1 MPSQKKP
8 VFLNLLQIRLPIA
21 GIMSILHRAGGI
33 LMVLLIPLSVYL
45 LDLSLSNEQ
54 GFAAVGSLLQST
66 LGSSILF
73 LLLWVLLH
81 HLYSGIR
88 YLLIDVE
95 IGVERPAYRYTAW
108 AVTLLAPLSALLLWG
123 IL

>member
-21 GIMSILHRAGGI
+21 GIMSIIHRASGM

-45 LDLSLSNEQ
+45 LDLSLADER
-54 GFAAVGSLLQST
+54 GFAAVGSLLHST
-66 LGSSILF
+66 LFGFTLF

-81 HLYSGIR
+81 HLYSGVR

-95 IGVERPAYRYTAW
+95 IGVERPVYRYTAW
-108 AVTLLAPLSALLLWG
+108 AVTLLAPLTALLLWG
-123 IL
+123 ML

>member
-1 MPSQKKP
+1 MPLRKKP

-21 GIMSILHRAGGI
+21 GIMSIIHRASGM

-45 LDLSLSNEQ
+45 LDLSLADEQ
-54 GFAAVGSLLQST
+54 GFAAVGSLLQSSLVGFT
-66 LGSSILF
+66 LF
-73 LLLWVLLH
+73 LLLWALLH

-95 IGVERPAYRYTAW
+95 IGVERPVYRYTAW

-123 IL
+123 VL

>member
-1 MPSQKKP
+1 MPSQQKP

-21 GIMSILHRAGGI
+21 GIMSIIHRASGM

-45 LDLSLSNEQ
+45 LDLSLSNEP
-54 GFAAVGSLLQST
+54 GFAAVGSLLHSAP
-66 LGSSILF
+66 GSSILF

-81 HLYSGIR
+81 HLYSGVR

-108 AVTLLAPLSALLLWG
+108 AVTLLAPLTALLLWG
-123 IL
+123 ML

>member
-1 MPSQKKP
+1 MPFQKKP

-21 GIMSILHRAGGI
+21 GIMSITHRASGM

-45 LDLSLSNEQ
+45 LDLSLADEQ
-54 GFAAVGSLLQST
+54 GFAAVGSLLHST
-66 LGSSILF
+66 LIGLILL
-73 LLLWVLLH
+73 LLLWVLLQ

-108 AVTLLAPLSALLLWG
+108 AVTLLAPLTALLLWG
-123 IL
+123 ML

>member
-1 MPSQKKP
+1 MPPHKKP

-21 GIMSILHRAGGI
+21 GIMSIIHRASGM

-45 LDLSLSNEQ
+45 LDLSLADEE
-54 GFAAVGSLLQST
+54 GFSAVGSLLHST
-66 LGSSILF
+66 LVSFILL
-73 LLLWVLLH
+73 LLLWALLH
-81 HLYSGIR
+81 HLYSGVR

-95 IGVERPAYRYTAW
+95 IGVERPVYRYTAW

-123 IL
+123 LL

>member
-1 MPSQKKP
+1 MPSQQKP

-21 GIMSILHRAGGI
+21 GIMSIIHRASGM
-33 LMVLLIPLSVYL
+33 LMVLLIPLSIYL
-45 LDLSLSNEQ
+45 LDLSLSNEP
-54 GFAAVGSLLQST
+54 GFAAVGSLLHST
-66 LGSSILF
+66 PGSSILF

-81 HLYSGIR
+81 HLYSGVR

-108 AVTLLAPLSALLLWG
+108 AVTLLAPLTALLLWG
-123 IL
+123 ML

>member
-1 MPSQKKP
+1 MALQKPP

-21 GIMSILHRAGGI
+21 GIMSIIHRASGM
-33 LMVLLIPLSVYL
+33 LMVLLIPLSIYL
-45 LDLSLSNEQ
+45 LDLSLTDEQ
-54 GFAAVGSLLQST
+54 GFIAVGSLLHGA
-66 LGSSILF
+66 LGSLILF

-95 IGVERPAYRYTAW
+95 IGVDRPAYRYTAW
-108 AVTLLAPLSALLLWG
+108 AVTLLAPLSALLLLG

>member
-1 MPSQKKP
+1 MPFQKKP

-21 GIMSILHRAGGI
+21 GIMSIIHRASGM
-33 LMVLLIPLSVYL
+33 LMVLLIPFSIYL
-45 LDLSLSNEQ
+45 LDLSLTDEQ
-54 GFAAVGSLLQST
+54 GFAAVGSLLHN
-66 LGSSILF
+66 GLF
-73 LLLWVLLH
+73 RLLLLVFLWMLLH

-95 IGVERPAYRYTAW
+95 IGVDRPAYRYTAW

-123 IL
+123 ML

>member
-1 MPSQKKP
+1 MPLQKKP

-21 GIMSILHRAGGI
+21 GIMSIIHRASGM
-33 LMVLLIPLSVYL
+33 LMVLLIPLSIYL
-45 LDLSLSNEQ
+45 LDLSLADEQ
-54 GFAAVGSLLQST
+54 GFAAIGSLLHST
-66 LGSSILF
+66 LVGFILL

-95 IGVERPAYRYTAW
+95 IGVDRPSYRYTAW

-123 IL
+123 ML

>member
-1 MPSQKKP
+1 MPPQKTP
-8 VFLNLLQIRLPIA
+8 VFLNLMQIRLPIA
-21 GIMSILHRAGGI
+21 GIMSIIHRASGM

-45 LDLSLSNEQ
+45 LDLSLAGEQ
-54 GFAAVGSLLQST
+54 GFAAAGSLLQGTPGGFFLS
-66 LGSSILF
+66 
-73 LLLWVLLH
+73 LLLWALLH

-95 IGVERPAYRYTAW
+95 IGVESPVYRYSAW

-123 IL
+123 ML

>member
-1 MPSQKKP
+1 MPFQKKP

-21 GIMSILHRAGGI
+21 GIMSIIHRASGM

-45 LDLSLSNEQ
+45 LDLSLTDEQ
-54 GFAAVGSLLQST
+54 GFAAVGSLLHHA
-66 LGSSILF
+66 LF
-73 LLLWVLLH
+73 RLLLLAFLWALLH

-95 IGVERPAYRYTAW
+95 VGVDRPAYRYTAW

-123 IL
+123 ML